1 MIILLESNQPQKI
14 SFIPLR
20 DGAISL
26 QLRNE
31 STEEIQNITP
41 SFTIEKYYTKCTT
54 TFDLKENH
62 FYNLKVIGANNETI
76 YLDKIFC
83 TNQNTDSFT
92 INKDTY
98 VVSDNN
104 TIFYE

>member
-20 DGAISL
+20 SGAVSL
-26 QLRNE
+26 QIRNE
-31 STEEIQNITP
+31 STEEIQTITP
-41 SFTIEKYYTKCTT
+41 SFTIDKYYTTCTI
-54 TFDLKENH
+54 TFTLKQNH
-62 FYNLKVIGANNETI
+62 FYNLKVIGANDEII

-83 TNQNTDSFT
+83 TNQNTDSYT

-98 VVSDNN
+98 VVSENN

>member
-20 DGAISL
+20 SGAISL
-26 QLRNE
+26 QIRNE
-31 STEEIQNITP
+31 STEEIQTITP
-41 SFTIEKYYTKCTT
+41 SFTIDKYYTTCTT
-54 TFDLKENH
+54 TFTLKQNH
-62 FYNLKVIGANNETI
+62 FYNLKVIGANDEII

-83 TNQNTDSFT
+83 TNQNTDSYT

-98 VVSDNN
+98 VVSENN

>member
-20 DGAISL
+20 SGAVSL
-26 QLRNE
+26 QIRNE
-31 STEEIQNITP
+31 STEEIQTITP
-41 SFTIEKYYTKCTT
+41 SFTIDKYYTTFTT
-54 TFDLKENH
+54 TFTLKQNH
-62 FYNLKVIGANNETI
+62 FYNLKVIGANDEII

-83 TNQNTDSFT
+83 TNQNTDSYT

-98 VVSDNN
+98 VVSENN